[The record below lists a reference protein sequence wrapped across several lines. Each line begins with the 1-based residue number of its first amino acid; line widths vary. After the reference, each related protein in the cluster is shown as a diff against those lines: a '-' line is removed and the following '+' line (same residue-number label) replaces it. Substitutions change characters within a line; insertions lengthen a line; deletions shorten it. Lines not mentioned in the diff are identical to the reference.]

1 MQKKYYKLLFYFAFC
16 LVLLSYYCALK
27 IGLNPDEAF
36 HHANGAVRYLYLKS
50 LGSFEGYDIWN
61 TRYYPGLYD
70 TMLYSIHVLINN
82 FIDIKYTVEIKHTIN
97 WLVSFLGII
106 GLFLLTKKIFN
117 KEIAI
122 LSCILTLLNPIFFG
136 HMGMNPKDPLTFT
149 SLIWSIYFFYNYLN
163 NIENSRFKYLVLM
176 SIAIGFG
183 TSLRVTFISLLIP
196 LFFIWIYIIYKKKIN
211 IFSIFSD
218 VILSLS
224 IILFLTFLTW
234 PEIHKGNFLIILE
247 IIELSSNWLIAFK
260 HGIINGKFY
269 EIANTPRT
277 YILEIFLSRI
287 PLYFSIL
294 TIFSYFIVFAKKNFF
309 IKSFNQKFLLNFYL
323 LNLILYFPIAMMII
337 SKSNLYDNGRLIL
350 FTMPFFAIIAS
361 LGLYFI
367 LIKFNQ
373 FRYLYKSFS
382 FIVLLLMLLSIYRFL
397 ALTPYQYVYTNYLST
412 PKYIMGENKFEHDY
426 IYTSYAELMKKIKKK
441 YGEIEASKLKIRTCD
456 NNLWGYKFYFRNILK
471 TKQTLGQNAEY
482 VIMTN
487 RNLKYRKMNCFQL
500 FEGEDIVSVKRL
512 GLTLSTF
519 RKIRSEEAQV
529 YNTEEWDYKNT
540 EWFKKI
546 KEENKFKEYKMEEIK
561 KKYDQYRSQNE
572 K

>member
-97 WLVSFLGII
+97 WLISFLGII

-196 LFFIWIYIIYKKKIN
+196 LFFIWIYIIYKKK
-211 IFSIFSD
+211 
-218 VILSLS
+218 
-224 IILFLTFLTW
+224 
-234 PEIHKGNFLIILE
+234 
-247 IIELSSNWLIAFK
+247 
-260 HGIINGKFY
+260 
-269 EIANTPRT
+269 
-277 YILEIFLSRI
+277 
-287 PLYFSIL
+287 
-294 TIFSYFIVFAKKNFF
+294 
-309 IKSFNQKFLLNFYL
+309 
-323 LNLILYFPIAMMII
+323 
-337 SKSNLYDNGRLIL
+337 
-350 FTMPFFAIIAS
+350 
-361 LGLYFI
+361 
-367 LIKFNQ
+367 
-373 FRYLYKSFS
+373 
-382 FIVLLLMLLSIYRFL
+382 
-397 ALTPYQYVYTNYLST
+397 
-412 PKYIMGENKFEHDY
+412 
-426 IYTSYAELMKKIKKK
+426 
-441 YGEIEASKLKIRTCD
+441 
-456 NNLWGYKFYFRNILK
+456 
-471 TKQTLGQNAEY
+471 
-482 VIMTN
+482 
-487 RNLKYRKMNCFQL
+487 
-500 FEGEDIVSVKRL
+500 
-512 GLTLSTF
+512 
-519 RKIRSEEAQV
+519 
-529 YNTEEWDYKNT
+529 
-540 EWFKKI
+540 
-546 KEENKFKEYKMEEIK
+546 
-561 KKYDQYRSQNE
+561 
-572 K
+572 